1 MGRFNIDDILRQLG
15 APNPNAPVERVPERV
30 PEPAAAASTSPAVP
44 ADLPAAGA
52 AQKPAPTVPSVTLA
66 TPAPSGSTTTT
77 SALRVAPSMQWP
89 KEAATDAA
97 AEAAAAAPV
106 PAPAPAPV
114 ARASSAPTPAAAP
127 VANIDDDGGLSDLYV
142 PDASE
147 DSPATTLEGLLAE
160 RGIATAEQLL
170 AAERLRKQAPGRNL
184 VEILKEQ
191 GVDERAAQSVVAELA
206 RMTFESIDP
215 KAPNCFDRA
224 LVSSLS
230 AEFCRTHHVLPL
242 RREGG
247 RVVVATASPE
257 DVFLLDEVK
266 RRLGVPAVRHVLS
279 TAGDIAGALQQA
291 NEAAERSKSDD
302 FDLESILAG
311 VGDEDEVEVE
321 KEDVNERDFEA
332 EAESSPVVKYV
343 NHIIQVALKEG
354 ASDIHI
360 EPDEKVL
367 KVRMRIDGVLFEM
380 LTPPRKM
387 HAALTSR
394 IKIMSNLD
402 IAERRLPQD
411 GRIRATV
418 LGRKLD
424 LRVSTVP
431 TPKGEKTVMRI
442 LDSRSIS
449 VSLDDL
455 GFSEDALT
463 IWKKQIEQ
471 PHGIIL
477 VTGPTGSG
485 KTTTLYSSIRQM
497 DTRRM
502 NISTVEDPI
511 EYNLQGIT
519 QIQTHE
525 KIGMTFAKALKA
537 LLRQDPDVV
546 MLGEIRDLETASTA
560 IQAALTGHL
569 VLSTLH
575 TNDAPSSITRMI
587 NIGVEPF
594 LVGAA
599 LNAVLAQR
607 LVRKICP
614 KCVEERPIE
623 DDIADFL
630 LTHGIAGPTIR
641 VGRGCGACRQ
651 TGYSGRLGL
660 YELLVLD
667 DFLRDKIAANP
678 NVVEFRRL
686 CVERGMTTLREDGFA
701 KVRAGRTTVEEV
713 LSVTEATI

>member
-1 MGRFNIDDILRQLG
+1 MGRFNIDDILKQLG
-15 APNPNAPVERVPERV
+15 APNPNAPVERVPGLK
-30 PEPAAAASTSPAVP
+30 AV
-44 ADLPAAGA
+44 GA
-52 AQKPAPTVPSVTLA
+52 ARQGA
-66 TPAPSGSTTTT
+66 GN
-77 SALRVAPSMQWP
+77 QG
-89 KEAATDAA
+89 
-97 AEAAAAAPV
+97 
-106 PAPAPAPV
+106 APAPAPPEEQDSELKAAFEAELAAGIGV
-114 ARASSAPTPAAAP
+114 AAEDVSDDAADDAAEDTEYGSAAASASPSAATTPARGDATPSNLPNSAAAPKPAAAQRP
-127 VANIDDDGGLSDLYV
+127 SHHDEDLSELWSPDEGHEGESLEDLLVA
-142 PDASE
+142 
-147 DSPATTLEGLLAE
+147 
-160 RGIATAEQLL
+160 RGIAVPEQIV
-170 AAERLRKQAPGRNL
+170 ASLRIQKQAPGRHYI
-184 VEILKEQ
+184 EILREQ
-191 GVDERAAQSVVAELA
+191 GINERAAQAVIAELA
-206 RMTFESIDP
+206 RMPFVEIDV
-215 KAPNCFDRA
+215 KSHDAFDHA
-224 LVSSLS
+224 LFQKLG
-230 AEFCRTHHVLPL
+230 ADFCTTNQVLPI
-242 RREGG
+242 RNEGS
-247 RVVVATASPE
+247 RPVVATANA
-257 DVFLLDEVK
+257 DNVFLVDEIK
-266 RRLGVPAVRHVLS
+266 RRLGVVGIRTVL
-279 TAGDIAGALQQA
+279 AAPGDILGAIQSA
-291 NEAAERSKSDD
+291 HEATAHAQSEDVD
-302 FDLESILAG
+302 IDTILAG
-311 VGDEDEVEVE
+311 VGDEEQIDVE
-321 KEDVNERDFEA
+321 KEDVNERDIEA

-343 NHIIQVALKEG
+343 NHIIQLALKEG

-367 KVRMRIDGVLFEM
+367 KVRYRIDGVLFEL
-380 LTPPRKM
+380 LTPPRKL

-394 IKIMSNLD
+394 IKIMANLD

-449 VSLDDL
+449 VGLNDL
-455 GFSEDALT
+455 GFSDDALT

-471 PHGIIL
+471 PHGILL

-546 MLGEIRDLETASTA
+546 MLGEIRDQETASTA

-599 LNAVLAQR
+599 LNGVLAQR

-614 KCVEERPIE
+614 KCVVDRPVE
-623 DDIADFL
+623 DDMRDFL
-630 LTHGIAGPTIR
+630 LTHGIDSPTMR
-641 VGRGCGACRQ
+641 VGAGCPSCRQ
-651 TGYSGRLGL
+651 TGYNGRLGL

-667 DFLRDKIAANP
+667 DFLRDKIASNP

-686 CVERGMTTLREDGFA
+686 CVERGMSTLREDGFA

-713 LSVTEATI
+713 LAVTEATI

>member
-1 MGRFNIDDILRQLG
+1 MAF
-15 APNPNAPVERVPERV
+15 
-30 PEPAAAASTSPAVP
+30 P
-44 ADLPAAGA
+44 ADGDAMSDLF
-52 AQKPAPTVPSVTLA
+52 VPSDECEVPT
-66 TPAPSGSTTTT
+66 
-77 SALRVAPSMQWP
+77 AL
-89 KEAATDAA
+89 
-97 AEAAAAAPV
+97 
-106 PAPAPAPV
+106 
-114 ARASSAPTPAAAP
+114 
-127 VANIDDDGGLSDLYV
+127 
-142 PDASE
+142 
-147 DSPATTLEGLLAE
+147 LETVLAE
-160 RGIATAEQLL
+160 RGIASAEQLL
-170 AAERLRKQAPGRNL
+170 ATERLMKQAPGRRIT
-184 VEILKEQ
+184 EILKEQ
-191 GVDERAAQSVVAELA
+191 GVDERAVQAVIAELA
-206 RMTFESIDP
+206 RMPFEVIDAKLP
-215 KAPNCFDRA
+215 GAFDRTI
-224 LVSSLS
+224 LGKLG
-230 AEFCRTHHVLPL
+230 AEFCRNMHVLPL
-242 RREGG
+242 RFDGARL
-247 RVVVATASPE
+247 VVATASPD

-266 RRLGVPAVRHVLS
+266 RKLGLQAVRHVLAS
-279 TAGDIAGALQQA
+279 AGDIAAALQSV
-291 NEAAERSKSDD
+291 NEADARSKSDD
-302 FDLESILAG
+302 FDLDSILNSI
-311 VGDEDEVEVE
+311 EDEEDIE
-321 KEDVNERDFEA
+321 LEQEDVNERNFEQ

-343 NHIIQVALKEG
+343 NHIIQLALKEG

-367 KVRMRIDGVLFEM
+367 KVRFRIDGVLFEM
-380 LTPPRKM
+380 LTPPKKM
-387 HAALTSR
+387 HAALSSR

-411 GRIRATV
+411 GRIRCTV

-442 LDSRSIS
+442 LDSRSIN
-449 VSLDDL
+449 VSLDEL

-463 IWKKQIEQ
+463 VWKKQIEK
-471 PHGIIL
+471 PHGILL

-511 EYNLQGIT
+511 EYNLAGIT

-525 KIGMTFAKALKA
+525 RIGMTFGKALKS

-546 MLGEIRDLETASTA
+546 MLGEIRDAETAGTA

-607 LVRKICP
+607 LVRKICT
-614 KCVEERPIE
+614 KCAEDRPIE
-623 DDIADFL
+623 AEMAEFL
-630 LTHGIAGPTIR
+630 ETHGINSPTLRI
-641 VGRGCGACRQ
+641 GRGCPACRQ
-651 TGYSGRLGL
+651 TGYSGRVGL

-667 DFLRDKIAANP
+667 DFLRDKIASSP

-686 CVERGMTTLREDGFA
+686 CVERGMSTLREDGFS
-701 KVRAGRTTVEEV
+701 KVKAGKTTVEEV
-713 LSVTEATI
+713 LCATEASI

>member
-1 MGRFNIDDILRQLG
+1 MAF
-15 APNPNAPVERVPERV
+15 
-30 PEPAAAASTSPAVP
+30 P
-44 ADLPAAGA
+44 ADGDAMSDLF
-52 AQKPAPTVPSVTLA
+52 VPSDECEV
-66 TPAPSGSTTTT
+66 PI
-77 SALRVAPSMQWP
+77 AL
-89 KEAATDAA
+89 
-97 AEAAAAAPV
+97 
-106 PAPAPAPV
+106 
-114 ARASSAPTPAAAP
+114 
-127 VANIDDDGGLSDLYV
+127 
-142 PDASE
+142 
-147 DSPATTLEGLLAE
+147 LETVLAE
-160 RGIATAEQLL
+160 RGIASAEQLL
-170 AAERLRKQAPGRNL
+170 ATERLMKQAPGRRIT
-184 VEILKEQ
+184 EILKEQ
-191 GVDERAAQSVVAELA
+191 GVDERAVQAVIAELA
-206 RMTFESIDP
+206 RMPFEVIDAKLP
-215 KAPNCFDRA
+215 AAFDRTI
-224 LVSSLS
+224 LGKLGT
-230 AEFCRTHHVLPL
+230 EFCRNMHVLPL
-242 RREGG
+242 RFDGARL
-247 RVVVATASPE
+247 VVATASPD

-266 RRLGVPAVRHVLS
+266 RKLGLQAVRHVLAS
-279 TAGDIAGALQQA
+279 AGDIAAALQSV
-291 NEAAERSKSDD
+291 NEADARSKSDD
-302 FDLESILAG
+302 FDLDSILNG
-311 VGDEDEVEVE
+311 IEDEEDIE
-321 KEDVNERDFEA
+321 LEQEDVNERNFEQ

-343 NHIIQVALKEG
+343 NHIIQLALKEG

-360 EPDEKVL
+360 EPDEKVV
-367 KVRMRIDGVLFEM
+367 KVRLRIDGVLFEM
-380 LTPPRKM
+380 LTPPKKM

-411 GRIRATV
+411 GRIRCTV

-442 LDSRSIS
+442 LDSRSIN
-449 VSLDDL
+449 VSLDEL

-463 IWKKQIEQ
+463 VWKKQIEK
-471 PHGIIL
+471 PHGILL

-511 EYNLQGIT
+511 EYNLAGIT

-525 KIGMTFAKALKA
+525 RIGMTFGKALKS

-546 MLGEIRDLETASTA
+546 MLGEIRDAETAGTA

-607 LVRKICP
+607 LVRKICT
-614 KCVEERPIE
+614 KCAEDRPIE
-623 DDIADFL
+623 PEMAEFL
-630 LTHGIAGPTIR
+630 ETHGINSPTLRI
-641 VGRGCGACRQ
+641 GRGCPSCRQ
-651 TGYSGRLGL
+651 TGYSGRVGL
-660 YELLVLD
+660 YEMLVLD
-667 DFLRDKIAANP
+667 DFLRDKIASSP

-686 CVERGMTTLREDGFA
+686 CVERGMSTLREDGFS
-701 KVRAGRTTVEEV
+701 KVKAGKTTVEEV
-713 LSVTEATI
+713 LCATEASI

>member
-1 MGRFNIDDILRQLG
+1 MGRFNIDDILKQLG
-15 APNPNAPVERVPERV
+15 APNPKAPVERVPKVDPVQAAGDGASSRRAAGAESPEIARAFEQELAGL
-30 PEPAAAASTSPAVP
+30 EPAAADAESDEDAEYGS
-44 ADLPAAGA
+44 ADA
-52 AQKPAPTVPSVTLA
+52 PAPDA
-66 TPAPSGSTTTT
+66 PAPE
-77 SALRVAPSMQWP
+77 APAS
-89 KEAATDAA
+89 
-97 AEAAAAAPV
+97 
-106 PAPAPAPV
+106 APAPAPTQ
-114 ARASSAPTPAAAP
+114 ALRP
-127 VANIDDDGGLSDLYV
+127 NHHDEDLDEV
-142 PDASE
+142 WSPDDASASASLE
-147 DSPATTLEGLLAE
+147 DILVE
-160 RGIATAEQLL
+160 RGIATSEQILS
-170 AAERLRKQAPGRNL
+170 AQRLQKQAPGRL
-184 VEILKEQ
+184 YIDILRDQ
-191 GVDERAAQSVVAELA
+191 GVAERAAQAVIAELA
-206 RMTFESIDP
+206 RMAFIEIDA
-215 KAPNCFDRA
+215 KAPNAFDHELFQKLGA
-224 LVSSLS
+224 D
-230 AEFCRTHHVLPL
+230 FCRTSMVLPI
-242 RREGG
+242 RNEGS
-247 RVVVATASPE
+247 RPIVATANAD
-257 DVFLLDEVK
+257 DVFLVDEIK
-266 RRLGVPAVRHVLS
+266 RRLGVIGIRTVL
-279 TAGDIAGALQQA
+279 AAPGDILGAIQSA
-291 NEAAERSKSDD
+291 HEATAHAQSG
-302 FDLESILAG
+302 DLDIDSILAG
-311 VGDEDEVEVE
+311 VEDEEEIELE
-321 KEDVNERDFEA
+321 KEDVNERDIEA

-360 EPDEKVL
+360 EPDDKVV
-367 KVRMRIDGVLFEM
+367 KVRYRIDGVLFEM
-380 LTPPRKM
+380 LTPPRKL
-387 HAALTSR
+387 HASLVSR
-394 IKIMSNLD
+394 IKIMANLD

-449 VSLDDL
+449 VGLDDL

-485 KTTTLYSSIRQM
+485 KTTTLYASIRQM
-497 DTRRM
+497 DTRKM

-511 EYNLQGIT
+511 EYNLNGIT

-525 KIGMTFAKALKA
+525 RIGMTFAKALKA

-546 MLGEIRDLETASTA
+546 MLGEIRDQETATTA

-599 LNAVLAQR
+599 LNGVLAQR
-607 LVRKICP
+607 LVRKVCP
-614 KCVEERPIE
+614 KCTVDRPVE
-623 DDIADFL
+623 DDMRDFL
-630 LTHGIAGPTIR
+630 ITHGIDAPTLRAGA
-641 VGRGCGACRQ
+641 GCPACRQ

-667 DFLRDKIAANP
+667 DFLRDKIASNP

-701 KVRAGRTTVEEV
+701 KVKLGRTTVEEV